1 MAQPI
6 PLCALTVLVL
16 ILGNGTFSHADET
29 LSGFKLGAS
38 LEEAKELAGSKGWHL
53 TKLSDDLPGQWVVE
67 EQDVSL
73 FVCEEEVTG
82 ISQQYPPDLDTF
94 AKIVFETSLT
104 LGEPDV
110 QIVSFMSGVGRI
122 SNVDARFETS
132 EGGMRIQLSS
142 TVGEMGMTINRWTD
156 SSCGN

>member
-6 PLCALTVLVL
+6 PVCALTALVL
-16 ILGNGTFSHADET
+16 ILGSGAFSHADET
-29 LSGFKLGAS
+29 VSGFKLGAS
-38 LEEAKELAGSKGWHL
+38 FEDAKELAGSKGWHL
-53 TKLSDDLPGQWVVE
+53 TILSDDLPGQWVVE
-67 EQDVSL
+67 ERDVSL
-73 FVCEEEVTG
+73 FVCEEKVTG
-82 ISQQYPPDLDTF
+82 ISQRYPPDLDTF
-94 AKIVFETSLT
+94 AKIVFETSLA

-142 TVGEMGMTINRWTD
+142 TVGKAGMSINRWIH
-156 SSCGN
+156 SSCGK